1 MSVLASITLYDHC
14 AELLDLLEESELA
27 GPEHRAEFDQLISMQ
42 IGNTR
47 EKVDRVSAAL
57 GQLDAAEEA
66 CTAEIQRLQTRK
78 QSIMRAADRLKNY
91 VLDVMQSTGLRKLE
105 GRTSGLAMRCNAPS
119 VEVIEETSIPPA
131 FFDVTEVSRLDKRRL
146 KAAVANGEFVPGVR
160 LVQTLS
166 LVRR

>member
-1 MSVLASITLYDHC
+1 MAASRQSRFTTT
-14 AELLDLLEESELA
+14 AQNFWTARRVRTSRT
-27 GPEHRAEFDQLISMQ
+27 EHRAEFDQLISTQ

-66 CTAEIQRLQTRK
+66 CTAEIQRLQARK
-78 QSIMRAADRLKNY
+78 QQSIMRAADRLKAY

-105 GRTSGLAMRCNAPS
+105 GRTSALSMRCNAPS
-119 VEVIEETSIPPA
+119 MEILDEASIPPA

-146 KAAVANGEFVPGVR
+146 KAAVAGGEFIPGVR
-160 LVQTLS
+160 LVQTLG